1 MPVRPGNIKSYLES
15 VLGAE
20 IQLKPASALK
30 VPFHIRDAYTLT
42 DLTLVI
48 DEKSATPLSMLLLLP
63 AADHYPGAVALR
75 KHVQQVQKATDRTV
89 VYVSSSLSAAERRS
103 LITNHFNFIQ
113 PGSQMFIPE
122 LAMDLR
128 EQVRKRRNDQEVSAL
143 TPAAQVILLDRLY
156 RGWDSDLRYTSSA
169 IMGGFNYSRVTR
181 SKVIEQ
187 LIRLDIIQALQGQ
200 GLTNLYAFNGSPAE
214 VFSKARQWM
223 RTPVRRKV
231 PVNGVP
237 RVGDGVFLA
246 GESALASYTLLA
258 GPVQPVYGMTRN
270 TFDLLLERKAFKVT
284 DSVDDTKAWV
294 EIWAY
299 RSLREE
305 NGSADQASLLLS
317 LDDCPDERV
326 QMALDEIRDEVRWL
340 GSGD

>member
-1 MPVRPGNIKSYLES
+1 MPVRPSDIKSYLES

-20 IQLKPASALK
+20 IRLKPASAIE
-30 VPFHIRDAYTLT
+30 VPFHIRDAYKLA
-42 DLTLVI
+42 DLTLLM
-48 DEKSATPLSMLLLLP
+48 DGKSAPPLSMLLLLP

-128 EQVRKRRNDQEVSAL
+128 EQVRRRRNDQEVSAL

-156 RGWDSDLRYTSSA
+156 EAWDSDRRYTSSA
-169 IMGGFNYSRVTR
+169 IMGDFNYSRVTR

-187 LIRLDIIQALQGQ
+187 LLGLDIIQ
-200 GLTNLYAFNGSPAE
+200 GLTSLYSFNGSPAE
-214 VFSKARQWM
+214 VFRKARQWM

-237 RVGDGVFLA
+237 LVGDGVFLA

-258 GPVQPVYGMTRN
+258 GPVPPVYGMTRN
-270 TFDLLLERKAFKVT
+270 TFDLLLEGKAFKVA

-305 NGSADQASLLLS
+305 NGVADQASLLLS
-317 LDDCPDERV
+317 LEDCPDERV
-326 QMALDEIRDEVRWL
+326 QMALDEIREEVKWL